1 MFAGRCW
8 ITSWIFVKR
17 TRLTPPDLPLMK
29 IPFSEIAVTFSK
41 LRPVIVPAGSPEDAH
56 GPSVGLSHGAG
67 PPHQRSA
74 EIAMGWPLPS
84 HGLHGALKSAL
95 ETKKL
100 LTARPRIEPEHVPEN
115 KSKIKDV
122 KHRWLA
128 SSMKR
133 AMMMMMQRW

>member
-1 MFAGRCW
+1 MYYVGTKRVL
-8 ITSWIFVKR
+8 SWYYMRDGPGGF
-17 TRLTPPDLPLMK
+17 P
-29 IPFSEIAVTFSK
+29 S
-41 LRPVIVPAGSPEDAH
+41 PAG
-56 GPSVGLSHGAG
+56 LSQGAG